1 MNNKETVPMRFKDNV
16 FCMLFREKKNLLE
29 LYNALNDTAYTN
41 VDDLA
46 VTTLQGGVYM
56 KYKNDASF
64 VFGQDLYMFE
74 QQASKNLNMPLRFL
88 HYVSDVY
95 REMYPNSELHR
106 RTMLKIP
113 VPHFVTF
120 YNGRDG
126 MKDEEMVLKLSDM
139 FMESKDSSRKDEA
152 DCGMSDDVSVDVS
165 VDSISQVYT
174 KSEPELELKVR
185 VININ
190 PNCGEESDDGSPD
203 DSKSRKVPS
212 ILNKCH
218 ALRDYMTFVNKVNE
232 KKYSKNKDIR
242 TAVTEAVDECIASG
256 VLSGFF
262 SEYRDEVIDVS
273 VYDYDEEGRM
283 RVEREEGREEGRE
296 EERIQN
302 LLSKIIKKV
311 QKSKDI
317 DTIASELEEE
327 TETIRPLYD
336 VVIAAAPDYNID
348 KIFES
353 VSNFQKCC

>member
-1 MNNKETVPMRFKDNV
+1 MSNGNREYKSDVFSMLMEDGNNALSV
-16 FCMLFREKKNLLE
+16 
-29 LYNALNDTAYTN
+29 YNALNDTSYSDVN
-41 VDDLA
+41 NLA

-120 YNGRDG
+120 YNGRDE
-126 MKDEEMVLKLSDM
+126 MKEEEVVLKLSDM
-139 FMESKDSSRKDEA
+139 FMEGKA
-152 DCGMSDDVSVDVS
+152 SV
-165 VDSISQVYT
+165 SQVYT
-174 KSEPELELKVR
+174 MSEPELELKVR

-190 PNCGEESDDGSPD
+190 PDCGEESGDGNSD
-203 DSKSRKVPS
+203 DSKDRKIPE

-218 ALRDYMTFVNKVNE
+218 TLRDYMTFVNKVNE
-232 KKYSKNKDIR
+232 KKYSENKDIR

-256 VLSGFF
+256 ILSDFF
-262 SEYRDEVIDVS
+262 SEYREEVIDVS

-283 RVEREEGREEGRE
+283 RVEREEGHQEEL
-296 EERIQN
+296 ISQ
-302 LLSKIIKKV
+302 IIPKVKKG
-311 QKSKDI
+311 KDI
-317 DTIASELEEE
+317 NTIASEVEKDVDN
-327 TETIRPLYD
+327 IKQLYD
-336 VVIAAAPDYNID
+336 AVVTAAPDYDMD
-348 KIFES
+348 KIMMGIS
-353 VSNFQKCC
+353 RSSKTL

>member
-1 MNNKETVPMRFKDNV
+1 MNNKETLPMRFKDNV
-16 FCMLFREKKNLLE
+16 FCMLFRDKKNLLE
-29 LYNALNDTAYTN
+29 LYNALNDTDYTN

-74 QQASKNLNMPLRFL
+74 QQASKNPNMPLRFL

-126 MKDEEMVLKLSDM
+126 MKDEEMGLKLSDM
-139 FMESKDSSRKDEA
+139 YIESKDN
-152 DCGMSDDVSVDVS
+152 V
-165 VDSISQVYT
+165 SQVCT
-174 KSEPELELKVR
+174 ESESELELKVR

-190 PNCGEESDDGSPD
+190 PNCGEESDNGTQA
-203 DSKSRKVPS
+203 DSKSRKVPA
-212 ILNKCH
+212 ILDKCH
-218 ALRDYMTFVNKVNE
+218 TLRDYMTFVNKVNE
-232 KKYSKNKDIR
+232 KKYSENKHIR

-283 RVEREEGREEGRE
+283 RVEREEGREEGDIR
-296 EERIQN
+296 RLITQ
-302 LLSKIIKKV
+302 ITKKV
-311 QKSKDI
+311 QKGMDI

-327 TETIRPLYD
+327 TETIKPLYNI
-336 VVIAAAPDYNID
+336 VIATAPDYDID
-348 KIFES
+348 KILKS
-353 VSNFQKCC
+353 VSDFQKCC

>member
-1 MNNKETVPMRFKDNV
+1 MNNKETIPMRFKDNV

-29 LYNALNDTAYTN
+29 LYNALNDTDYTN

-46 VTTLQGGVYM
+46 VTTLSGGVYM

-74 QQASKNLNMPLRFL
+74 QQASMNPNMPLRFL

-126 MKDEEMVLKLSDM
+126 MNEEEMVLKLSDM
-139 FMESKDSSRKDEA
+139 FNDS
-152 DCGMSDDVSVDVS
+152 VSVVG
-165 VDSISQVYT
+165 T
-174 KSEPELELKVR
+174 WFEPELELKVR

-190 PNCGEESDDGSPD
+190 PNCGEESDDGSPA
-203 DSKSRKVPS
+203 DSKNRKVPE

-218 ALRDYMTFVNKVNE
+218 ILRDYMTFVNKVNE
-232 KKYSKNKDIR
+232 KKYSENKNIR

-256 VLSGFF
+256 ILSDFF

-283 RVEREEGREEGRE
+283 RVEREEGREEGR
-296 EERIQN
+296 IQN
-302 LLSKIIKKV
+302 LLSQIIKKV
-311 QKSKDI
+311 QKSKEI
-317 DTIASELEEE
+317 NTIASELEEE
-327 TETIRPLYD
+327 PDTIKPLYD
-336 VVIAAAPDYNID
+336 AVVAAAPDYDID
-348 KIFES
+348 KIMMRIS
-353 VSNFQKCC
+353 QSSKM

>member
-1 MNNKETVPMRFKDNV
+1 MSNKENVPIRFKDNV

-29 LYNALNDTAYTN
+29 LYNALNDTDYTN

-95 REMYPNSELHR
+95 REMYSNSELHR
-106 RTMLKIP
+106 HTMLRIP

-126 MKDEEMVLKLSDM
+126 MKEEEMVLKLSDM
-139 FMESKDSSRKDEA
+139 FNNS
-152 DCGMSDDVSVDVS
+152 VSVVG
-165 VDSISQVYT
+165 T
-174 KSEPELELKVR
+174 EFEPELELKVR

-190 PNCGEESDDGSPD
+190 PNCCMDSDDGNLP
-203 DSKSRKVPS
+203 DSKSRKVPA

-218 ALRDYMTFVNKVNE
+218 TLRDYMTFVNKVNE
-232 KKYSKNKDIR
+232 KKYSENKNIR

-256 VLSGFF
+256 ILSDFF
-262 SEYRDEVIDVS
+262 SEHREEVIDVS

-302 LLSKIIKKV
+302 LLSKITKKV

-327 TETIRPLYD
+327 PETIKPLYD
-336 VVIAAAPDYNID
+336 AVVAAAPDYDID
-348 KIFES
+348 RIMTEIMNNES
-353 VSNFQKCC
+353 KKKSYYNTEVDF

>member
-1 MNNKETVPMRFKDNV
+1 MSNKETVPVRFRDNV

-29 LYNALNDTAYTN
+29 LYNALNDTDYTN

-46 VTTLQGGVYM
+46 VTTLSGGVYM

-106 RTMLKIP
+106 RTMLRIP

-126 MKDEEMVLKLSDM
+126 MKEEEMVLKLSDM
-139 FMESKDSSRKDEA
+139 FMEIKGER
-152 DCGMSDDVSVDVS
+152 
-165 VDSISQVYT
+165 
-174 KSEPELELKVR
+174 SEPELELKVR

-190 PNCGEESDDGSPD
+190 PNCGEESDDGTTA
-203 DSKSRKVPS
+203 DSKSRKVPA

-218 ALRDYMTFVNKVNE
+218 TLRDYMTFVNKVNE
-232 KKYSKNKDIR
+232 KKYSENKNIR
-242 TAVTEAVDECIASG
+242 TAVTEAVDECIASDI
-256 VLSGFF
+256 LSDFF
-262 SEYRDEVIDVS
+262 SERREEVIDVS

-283 RVEREEGREEGRE
+283 RVEREEGREEGRT
-296 EERIQN
+296 QN
-302 LLSKIIKKV
+302 LLSQIIKKV

-317 DTIASELEEE
+317 DTIASELEEDP
-327 TETIRPLYD
+327 ETIKPLYD
-336 VVIAAAPDYNID
+336 AVIAAAPDYDID
-348 KIFES
+348 KIFKS
-353 VSNFQKCC
+353 VSDFQKCC

>member
-1 MNNKETVPMRFKDNV
+1 MNNKETIPMRFKDNV
-16 FCMLFREKKNLLE
+16 FCMLFREKKNLLK
-29 LYNALNDTAYTN
+29 LYNALNDTDYTN

-46 VTTLQGGVYM
+46 VTTLSGGVYM

-74 QQASKNLNMPLRFL
+74 QQASMNPNMPLRFL

-126 MKDEEMVLKLSDM
+126 MNEEETVLKLSDM
-139 FMESKDSSRKDEA
+139 FNDS
-152 DCGMSDDVSVDVS
+152 VSVVG
-165 VDSISQVYT
+165 T
-174 KSEPELELKVR
+174 GFEPELELKVR

-190 PNCGEESDDGSPD
+190 PNCGEESDDGSPA
-203 DSKSRKVPS
+203 DSKNRKVPE

-218 ALRDYMTFVNKVNE
+218 ILRDYMTFVNKVNE
-232 KKYSKNKDIR
+232 KKYSENKNIR

-256 VLSGFF
+256 ILSDFF
-262 SEYRDEVIDVS
+262 TEYRDEVIDVS

-283 RVEREEGREEGRE
+283 RVEREEGREEGDIR
-296 EERIQN
+296 R
-302 LLSKIIKKV
+302 LLTLITKKV
-311 QKSKDI
+311 LKRMDI
-317 DTIASELEEE
+317 NTIASELE
-327 TETIRPLYD
+327 
-336 VVIAAAPDYNID
+336 
-348 KIFES
+348 
-353 VSNFQKCC
+353 

>member
-1 MNNKETVPMRFKDNV
+1 MNNKETVTVRFRDNV

-29 LYNALNDTAYTN
+29 LYNALNDTDYTN

-74 QQASKNLNMPLRFL
+74 QQASKNPNMPLRFL

-126 MKDEEMVLKLSDM
+126 MKDEEIVLKLSDM
-139 FMESKDSSRKDEA
+139 FNDS
-152 DCGMSDDVSVDVS
+152 VSVVG
-165 VDSISQVYT
+165 IEY
-174 KSEPELELKVR
+174 EPELELKVR

-190 PNCGEESDDGSPD
+190 PDCCEDLDDGNLP
-203 DSKSRKVPS
+203 DSKGGRIPK

-218 ALRDYMTFVNKVNE
+218 VLRDYMTFVNKVNE
-232 KKYSKNKDIR
+232 KKYLKNKDIR
-242 TAVTEAVDECIASG
+242 TAVTEAVDECIVNG
-256 VLSGFF
+256 ILSDFF
-262 SEYRDEVIDVS
+262 SEHREEVIDVS
-273 VYDYDEEGRM
+273 VYYYDEEGRM
-283 RVEREEGREEGRE
+283 RVEREEGWLEGMQRL
-296 EERIQN
+296 I
-302 LLSKIIKKV
+302 SIIIKKV
-311 QKSKDI
+311 QKGKDI
-317 DTIASELEEE
+317 DTIASEIEEE
-327 TETIRPLYD
+327 ADNVKLLYD
-336 VVIAAAPDYNID
+336 AVVAAAPDYDIE
-348 KIFES
+348 KIMMRISHSSKDSE
-353 VSNFQKCC
+353 NQKTIE

>member
-1 MNNKETVPMRFKDNV
+1 MNNKETIPMRFKDNV
-16 FCMLFREKKNLLE
+16 FCMLFREKKNLLK
-29 LYNALNDTAYTN
+29 LYNALNDTDYTN

-46 VTTLQGGVYM
+46 VTTLSGGVYM

-74 QQASKNLNMPLRFL
+74 QQASMNPNMPLRFL

-126 MKDEEMVLKLSDM
+126 MNEEEMVLKLSDM
-139 FMESKDSSRKDEA
+139 FNDS
-152 DCGMSDDVSVDVS
+152 VSVVCTG
-165 VDSISQVYT
+165 V
-174 KSEPELELKVR
+174 EPELELKVR

-190 PNCGEESDDGSPD
+190 PNCGEESDDGSPA
-203 DSKSRKVPS
+203 DSKNRKVPE

-218 ALRDYMTFVNKVNE
+218 ILRDYMTFVNKVNE
-232 KKYSKNKDIR
+232 KKYSENKNIR

-256 VLSGFF
+256 ILSDFF
-262 SEYRDEVIDVS
+262 AEYRDEVIDVS

-283 RVEREEGREEGRE
+283 RVEREEGREEGDIR
-296 EERIQN
+296 R
-302 LLSKIIKKV
+302 LLTLITKKV
-311 QKSKDI
+311 LKRMDI
-317 DTIASELEEE
+317 NTIASELEEE
-327 TETIRPLYD
+327 PETIKPLYD
-336 VVIAAAPDYNID
+336 AVIAAAPDYDID
-348 KIFES
+348 KIFKS
-353 VSNFQKCC
+353 VSDFQKCY

>member
-1 MNNKETVPMRFKDNV
+1 MSNKETVTVRFRDNV

-29 LYNALNDTAYTN
+29 LYNALNDTDYTN
-41 VDDLA
+41 VDDLD

-74 QQASKNLNMPLRFL
+74 QQASRNLNMPLRFL

-126 MKDEEMVLKLSDM
+126 MKEEEMVLKLSDM
-139 FMESKDSSRKDEA
+139 FMEGKA
-152 DCGMSDDVSVDVS
+152 SV
-165 VDSISQVYT
+165 SQVYT
-174 KSEPELELKVR
+174 MSEPELELKVR

-190 PNCGEESDDGSPD
+190 LDCGEESGDGNSD
-203 DSKSRKVPS
+203 DSKDRKIPE

-218 ALRDYMTFVNKVNE
+218 TLRDYMTFVNKVNE
-232 KKYSKNKDIR
+232 KKYSENKDIR

-256 VLSGFF
+256 ILSDFF
-262 SEYRDEVIDVS
+262 SEYREEVIDVS

-283 RVEREEGREEGRE
+283 RVEREEGHQEEL
-296 EERIQN
+296 ISQ
-302 LLSKIIKKV
+302 IIPKV
-311 QKSKDI
+311 IKGKDI
-317 DTIASELEEE
+317 NTIASEVEKDVDN
-327 TETIRPLYD
+327 IKQLYD
-336 VVIAAAPDYNID
+336 AVVTAAPDYDMD
-348 KIFES
+348 KIMMGIS
-353 VSNFQKCC
+353 HSSKI

>member
-1 MNNKETVPMRFKDNV
+1 MSNKENVPIRFKDNV

-29 LYNALNDTAYTN
+29 LYNALNDTDYTN

-74 QQASKNLNMPLRFL
+74 QQASKNPNMPLRFL

-120 YNGRDG
+120 YNGRDW

-139 FMESKDSSRKDEA
+139 FMESKA
-152 DCGMSDDVSVDVS
+152 SV
-165 VDSISQVYT
+165 SQVYT

-190 PNCGEESDDGSPD
+190 PDCVEESDDGSPD
-203 DSKSRKVPS
+203 DSKIRKVPS

-218 ALRDYMTFVNKVNE
+218 TLRDYMTFVNKVNE
-232 KKYSKNKDIR
+232 KKYSKNKNIR

-256 VLSGFF
+256 ILSDFF
-262 SEYRDEVIDVS
+262 SEHREEVIDVS

-283 RVEREEGREEGRE
+283 RVEREEGREEGDIR
-296 EERIQN
+296 RLITQ
-302 LLSKIIKKV
+302 ITKKV
-311 QKSKDI
+311 QKGMDI

-327 TETIRPLYD
+327 PETIKPLYD
-336 VVIAAAPDYNID
+336 AVIAAAPDYDID
-348 KIFES
+348 KILES
-353 VSNFQKCC
+353 VSDFQKCCWL

>member
-1 MNNKETVPMRFKDNV
+1 MNNKENVPVRFKDNV
-16 FCMLFREKKNLLE
+16 FCMLFRDKKNLLE
-29 LYNALNDTAYTN
+29 LYNALNDTDYTN

-74 QQASKNLNMPLRFL
+74 QQASKNPNMPLRFL

-106 RTMLKIP
+106 HSMLKIP

-139 FMESKDSSRKDEA
+139 FMERKDN
-152 DCGMSDDVSVDVS
+152 V
-165 VDSISQVYT
+165 SQVCT
-174 KSEPELELKVR
+174 ESEPELELKVR

-190 PNCGEESDDGSPD
+190 PDGCTDLDDGNLPD
-203 DSKSRKVPS
+203 FKGRRIPS

-218 ALRDYMTFVNKVNE
+218 ILRDYMTFVNKVNE
-232 KKYSKNKDIR
+232 KKYSENMDIR
-242 TAVTEAVDECIASG
+242 TAVTEAVDECITNG
-256 VLSGFF
+256 ILSDFF
-262 SEYRDEVIDVS
+262 SEHREEVIDVS

-283 RVEREEGREEGRE
+283 RVEREEGREEGDIR
-296 EERIQN
+296 RLIT
-302 LLSKIIKKV
+302 LITRKV
-311 QKSKDI
+311 LKRMDI
-317 DTIASELEEE
+317 NIIASELEEE
-327 TETIRPLYD
+327 PETIRPLYD
-336 VVIAAAPDYNID
+336 AVIAAAPDYDID
-348 KIFES
+348 KILES
-353 VSNFQKCC
+353 VSDFQKCC

>member
-1 MNNKETVPMRFKDNV
+1 MNNKETVTVRFRDNV

-29 LYNALNDTAYTN
+29 LYNALNDTDYTN
-41 VDDLA
+41 VDDIA

-74 QQASKNLNMPLRFL
+74 QQASKNPNMPLRFL

-126 MKDEEMVLKLSDM
+126 MKDEEIVLKLSDM
-139 FMESKDSSRKDEA
+139 FNDS
-152 DCGMSDDVSVDVS
+152 VSVVG
-165 VDSISQVYT
+165 IEY
-174 KSEPELELKVR
+174 EPELELKVR

-190 PNCGEESDDGSPD
+190 PDCCEDLDDGNLP
-203 DSKSRKVPS
+203 DSKGGRIPK

-218 ALRDYMTFVNKVNE
+218 VLRDYMTFVNKVNE
-232 KKYSKNKDIR
+232 KKYLKNKDIR
-242 TAVTEAVDECIASG
+242 TAVTEAVDECIVNG
-256 VLSGFF
+256 ILSDFF
-262 SEYRDEVIDVS
+262 SEHREEVIDVS
-273 VYDYDEEGRM
+273 VYYYDEEGRM
-283 RVEREEGREEGRE
+283 RVEREEGWLEGMQRL
-296 EERIQN
+296 I
-302 LLSKIIKKV
+302 SIIIKKV
-311 QKSKDI
+311 QKGKDI

-327 TETIRPLYD
+327 ADNVKLLYD
-336 VVIAAAPDYNID
+336 AVVAAAPDYDIE
-348 KIFES
+348 KIMMRISHSSKDSE
-353 VSNFQKCC
+353 NQKTIE

>member
-1 MNNKETVPMRFKDNV
+1 MNNKETVTVRFSDNV

-74 QQASKNLNMPLRFL
+74 QQASKNYNMPLRFL

-126 MKDEEMVLKLSDM
+126 MNDEEMVLKLSDM
-139 FMESKDSSRKDEA
+139 FMEGKDSARKDKA
-152 DCGMSDDVSVDVS
+152 DCGMSDDVSNDSVS
-165 VDSISQVYT
+165 VVSTQF
-174 KSEPELELKVR
+174 EPELELKVR

-203 DSKSRKVPS
+203 DSKSRKVPA

-218 ALRDYMTFVNKVNE
+218 TLRDYMTFVNKVNE
-232 KKYSKNKDIR
+232 KKYSKNMDIR

-262 SEYRDEVIDVS
+262 SEHREEVIDVS
-273 VYDYDEEGRM
+273 VYDYEEEGRM
-283 RVEREEGREEGRE
+283 RVEREEGREE
-296 EERIQN
+296 ERI
-302 LLSKIIKKV
+302 SIIVKKV
-311 QKSKDI
+311 KKNKDI

-327 TETIRPLYD
+327 TDSIKLLYD
-336 VVIAAAPDYNID
+336 AVVAVAPDYDID
-348 KIFES
+348 KIMMGIS
-353 VSNFQKCC
+353 HSSKI

>member
-1 MNNKETVPMRFKDNV
+1 MNNKETVTVRFRDNV
-16 FCMLFREKKNLLE
+16 FCMLFRDKKNLLE

-74 QQASKNLNMPLRFL
+74 QQASRNLNMPLRFL

-126 MKDEEMVLKLSDM
+126 MKDEEMGLKLSDM
-139 FMESKDSSRKDEA
+139 YIESKDN
-152 DCGMSDDVSVDVS
+152 V
-165 VDSISQVYT
+165 SQVCT
-174 KSEPELELKVR
+174 ESESELELKVR

-190 PNCGEESDDGSPD
+190 PNCGEESDNGTQA
-203 DSKSRKVPS
+203 DSKSRKVPA
-212 ILNKCH
+212 ILDKCH
-218 ALRDYMTFVNKVNE
+218 TLRDYMTFVNKVNE
-232 KKYSKNKDIR
+232 KKYSENKHIR

-283 RVEREEGREEGRE
+283 RVEREEGREEGR
-296 EERIQN
+296 IQN
-302 LLSKIIKKV
+302 LLSQIIKKV
-311 QKSKDI
+311 QKSKEI
-317 DTIASELEEE
+317 NTIASELEEE
-327 TETIRPLYD
+327 PDTIKPLYD
-336 VVIAAAPDYNID
+336 AVVAAAPDYDID
-348 KIFES
+348 KIMMRIS
-353 VSNFQKCC
+353 HSSKM

>member
-1 MNNKETVPMRFKDNV
+1 MSNKENVPIRFKDNV
-16 FCMLFREKKNLLE
+16 FCMLFRDKKNLLE
-29 LYNALNDTAYTN
+29 LYNALNDTDYTN

-74 QQASKNLNMPLRFL
+74 QQASKNPNMPLRFL

-126 MKDEEMVLKLSDM
+126 MKEEEMVLKLSDM
-139 FMESKDSSRKDEA
+139 YNDS
-152 DCGMSDDVSVDVS
+152 VSVID
-165 VDSISQVYT
+165 T
-174 KSEPELELKVR
+174 EFEPELELKVR

-190 PNCGEESDDGSPD
+190 PNCGKESDDGTPA
-203 DSKSRKVPS
+203 DSKSRKVPA

-218 ALRDYMTFVNKVNE
+218 TLRDYMTFVNKVNE
-232 KKYSKNKDIR
+232 KKYSENKNIR
-242 TAVTEAVDECIASG
+242 TAVTEAVDECIAGG

-283 RVEREEGREEGRE
+283 RVEREEGWLDGHGKGREEGDMR
-296 EERIQN
+296 RLITQ
-302 LLSKIIKKV
+302 ITKKV
-311 QKSKDI
+311 QKFKDI

-327 TETIRPLYD
+327 PETIKPLYD
-336 VVIAAAPDYNID
+336 MVVAAAPDYDID
-348 KIFES
+348 KIMTKI
-353 VSNFQKCC
+353 SNKEK

>member
-1 MNNKETVPMRFKDNV
+1 MNNKENVPVRFKDNV

-29 LYNALNDTAYTN
+29 LYNALNDTDYTN

-139 FMESKDSSRKDEA
+139 FMERKDN
-152 DCGMSDDVSVDVS
+152 V
-165 VDSISQVYT
+165 SQVCT
-174 KSEPELELKVR
+174 ESEPELELKVR

-190 PNCGEESDDGSPD
+190 PDGCTDLDDGNLPD
-203 DSKSRKVPS
+203 FKGRRIPS

-218 ALRDYMTFVNKVNE
+218 TLRDYMTFVNKVNE
-232 KKYSKNKDIR
+232 KKYSENKDIR
-242 TAVTEAVDECIASG
+242 TTVTEAVDECIASG
-256 VLSGFF
+256 ILSD
-262 SEYRDEVIDVS
+262 SN
-273 VYDYDEEGRM
+273 
-283 RVEREEGREEGRE
+283 
-296 EERIQN
+296 N
-302 LLSKIIKKV
+302 LLLVNRGWKYMPRHVYGKHIFSSPFISI
-311 QKSKDI
+311 
-317 DTIASELEEE
+317 
-327 TETIRPLYD
+327 TEY
-336 VVIAAAPDYNID
+336 V
-348 KIFES
+348 K
-353 VSNFQKCC
+353 

>member
-1 MNNKETVPMRFKDNV
+1 MNNKETVPVRFKDNV

-29 LYNALNDTAYTN
+29 MYNALNDTDYTN

-74 QQASKNLNMPLRFL
+74 QQASRNLNMPLRFL

-139 FMESKDSSRKDEA
+139 FMESKDSARKNKA
-152 DCGMSDDVSVDVS
+152 DCGMSDDVSDDSVS
-165 VDSISQVYT
+165 VVGT
-174 KSEPELELKVR
+174 EFEPELELKVR

-190 PNCGEESDDGSPD
+190 PNCGEEADNGTPA
-203 DSKSRKVPS
+203 DSQSRKVPE
-212 ILNKCH
+212 ILKKCH
-218 ALRDYMTFVNKVNE
+218 TLRDYMTFVNKVNE

-242 TAVTEAVDECIASG
+242 TAVTEAVDECIANG
-256 VLSGFF
+256 ILSDFF
-262 SEYRDEVIDVS
+262 TEHRDEVIDVS

-283 RVEREEGREEGRE
+283 RVEREEGREEGHQE
-296 EERIQN
+296 ELISQ
-302 LLSKIIKKV
+302 IIPKV
-311 QKSKDI
+311 QKGKDI
-317 DTIASELEEE
+317 NTIASEVEKDVDN
-327 TETIRPLYD
+327 IKPLYD
-336 VVIAAAPDYNID
+336 VVVAAAPDYDMD
-348 KIFES
+348 KIMMGIS
-353 VSNFQKCC
+353 HSSKI

>member
-1 MNNKETVPMRFKDNV
+1 MSNKETVTVRFRDNV
-16 FCMLFREKKNLLE
+16 FCMLFRDKKNLLE
-29 LYNALNDTAYTN
+29 LYNALNDTDYTN
-41 VDDLA
+41 VDDLV

-56 KYKNDASF
+56 KYKNAASF

-74 QQASKNLNMPLRFL
+74 QQASKNPNMPLRFL

-106 RTMLKIP
+106 RSMLQIP

-139 FMESKDSSRKDEA
+139 FNDR
-152 DCGMSDDVSVDVS
+152 VSIVG
-165 VDSISQVYT
+165 IE
-174 KSEPELELKVR
+174 SEPELELKVR

-190 PNCGEESDDGSPD
+190 PNCGEESVNGTQA
-203 DSKSRKVPS
+203 DSQGGRVPE

-218 ALRDYMTFVNKVNE
+218 TLRDYMTFVNKVNE
-232 KKYSKNKDIR
+232 KKYSENKHIR
-242 TAVTEAVDECIASG
+242 TAVTEAVDECIASDI
-256 VLSGFF
+256 LSDFF
-262 SEYRDEVIDVS
+262 TEYRDEVIDVS

-283 RVEREEGREEGRE
+283 RVEREEGWLEGHGKGREEGDMR
-296 EERIQN
+296 RLITQ
-302 LLSKIIKKV
+302 ITKKV

-327 TETIRPLYD
+327 VVTVKPLYD
-336 VVIAAAPDYNID
+336 VVVAAAPDYDID
-348 KIFES
+348 RIMTKIANKE
-353 VSNFQKCC
+353 K

>member
-1 MNNKETVPMRFKDNV
+1 MNNKETIPMRFKDNV

-29 LYNALNDTAYTN
+29 LYNALNDTDYTN

-46 VTTLQGGVYM
+46 VTTLSGGVYM

-74 QQASKNLNMPLRFL
+74 QQASMNPNMPLRFL

-126 MKDEEMVLKLSDM
+126 MNDEEMVLKLSDM
-139 FMESKDSSRKDEA
+139 FNDS
-152 DCGMSDDVSVDVS
+152 VSVVG
-165 VDSISQVYT
+165 T
-174 KSEPELELKVR
+174 GFEPELELKVR

-190 PNCGEESDDGSPD
+190 PNCGEESDDGSSA
-203 DSKSRKVPS
+203 DSKNRKVPE

-218 ALRDYMTFVNKVNE
+218 ILRDYMTFVNKVNE
-232 KKYSKNKDIR
+232 KKYSENMDIR
-242 TAVTEAVDECIASG
+242 TAVTEAVDECITNG
-256 VLSGFF
+256 ILSDFF
-262 SEYRDEVIDVS
+262 SEHREEVIDVS

-283 RVEREEGREEGRE
+283 RVEREEGRQ

-327 TETIRPLYD
+327 VETVRSLYD
-336 VVIAAAPDYNID
+336 AVVEAAPDYDMDEIMT
-348 KIFES
+348 K
-353 VSNFQKCC
+353 VSHL

>member
-1 MNNKETVPMRFKDNV
+1 MSNKENVPIRFKDNV

-29 LYNALNDTAYTN
+29 LYNALNDTDYTN

-74 QQASKNLNMPLRFL
+74 QQASKNPNMPLRFL

-106 RTMLKIP
+106 RTMLKSP
-113 VPHFVTF
+113 VPHFVMF

-126 MKDEEMVLKLSDM
+126 MKEEEMVMKLSDM
-139 FMESKDSSRKDEA
+139 YNDS
-152 DCGMSDDVSVDVS
+152 VSVLD
-165 VDSISQVYT
+165 T
-174 KSEPELELKVR
+174 EFEPELELKVR

-190 PNCGEESDDGSPD
+190 PDCCMDSDDGTPD
-203 DSKSRKVPS
+203 DSKSRKVPA

-218 ALRDYMTFVNKVNE
+218 TLRDYMTFVNKVNE
-232 KKYSKNKDIR
+232 KKYSENKNIR

-256 VLSGFF
+256 ILSGFF

-283 RVEREEGREEGRE
+283 RVEREEGWLDGHGKGCAEGDTR
-296 EERIQN
+296 RLITQ
-302 LLSKIIKKV
+302 ITKKV

-327 TETIRPLYD
+327 PETIKPLYD
-336 VVIAAAPDYNID
+336 VVVAAAPDYDID
-348 KIFES
+348 KIMTKI
-353 VSNFQKCC
+353 SNKEK